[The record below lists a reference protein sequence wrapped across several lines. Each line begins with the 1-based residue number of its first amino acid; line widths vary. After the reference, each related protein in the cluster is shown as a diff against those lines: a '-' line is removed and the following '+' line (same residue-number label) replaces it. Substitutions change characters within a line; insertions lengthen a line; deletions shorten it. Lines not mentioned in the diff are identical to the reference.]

1 MALDYFKQPSLKK
14 MKTLKNTD
22 NSVVKIMLLLL
33 VFIIPFNGCK
43 KCLFFIP
50 KSLLAEKK
58 SSLLILTIFLKGELQ
73 LPLR

>member
-1 MALDYFKQPSLKK
+1 MALDYSKQPSLKK
-14 MKTLKNTD
+14 IKALKNTG

-33 VFIIPFNGCK
+33 VFIIPFSGCK
-43 KCLFFIP
+43 KCLYFIP

-58 SSLLILTIFLKGELQ
+58 SSLLILTIFFKGKLQ